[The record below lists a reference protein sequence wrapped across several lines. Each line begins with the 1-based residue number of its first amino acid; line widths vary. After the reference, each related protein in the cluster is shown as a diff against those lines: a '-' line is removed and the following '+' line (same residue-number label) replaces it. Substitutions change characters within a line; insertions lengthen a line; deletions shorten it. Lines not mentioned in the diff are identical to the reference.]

1 MREDFNIGDLV
12 TYAKD
17 DIMWST
23 TPYKFGVVTD
33 KAHYSIEKNNFYD
46 LEIYWSDGERSWT
59 VTEGL
64 IKIKT

>member
-1 MREDFNIGDLV
+1 MTFKYDIGDLV
-12 TYAKD
+12 TSAKD

-23 TPYKFGVVTD
+23 TPYKFGVVID

-59 VTEGL
+59 VIEGL
-64 IKIKT
+64 IKLET